1 MCPII
6 LGTCNSSI
14 KNFIIIYGEVQMA
27 LISLRQL
34 LDHAVTKKVVRDRFE
49 SFGCAG
55 KAAIIRPMHL
65 DKMAELYVIG
75 SLRAQV
81 H

>member
-1 MCPII
+1 
-6 LGTCNSSI
+6 
-14 KNFIIIYGEVQMA
+14 MA

-34 LDHAVTKKVVRDRFE
+34 LDYAAAKKVVRDRFE

-55 KAAIIRPMHL
+55 KAAVIRPLHL
-65 DKMAELYVIG
+65 DKMAELYVKG

>member
-1 MCPII
+1 
-6 LGTCNSSI
+6 
-14 KNFIIIYGEVQMA
+14 MA

-34 LDHAVTKKVVRDRFE
+34 LDHAAAKKAVRDRFE

-55 KAAIIRPMHL
+55 KAATIRPMHL
-65 DKMAELYVIG
+65 DKMAELYVKG

>member
-1 MCPII
+1 
-6 LGTCNSSI
+6 
-14 KNFIIIYGEVQMA
+14 MA
-27 LISLRQL
+27 LISLHQL
-34 LDHAVTKKVVRDRFE
+34 LDYAAAKKVVRDYFE

-55 KAAIIRPMHL
+55 KAAVIRPLHL
-65 DKMAELYVIG
+65 DKMAELYVKG

>member
-1 MCPII
+1 
-6 LGTCNSSI
+6 
-14 KNFIIIYGEVQMA
+14 MA

-34 LDHAVTKKVVRDRFE
+34 LDHAVAKKLVRDRFE

>member
-1 MCPII
+1 
-6 LGTCNSSI
+6 
-14 KNFIIIYGEVQMA
+14 MA

>member
-14 KNFIIIYGEVQMA
+14 KNFSVIYGELQMA
-27 LISLRQL
+27 LISLHQL
-34 LDHAVTKKVVRDRFE
+34 LDYAAAKKVVRDRFE

-55 KAAIIRPMHL
+55 KATVIRPLHL
-65 DKMAELYVIG
+65 DKMAELYVKG

>member
-1 MCPII
+1 
-6 LGTCNSSI
+6 
-14 KNFIIIYGEVQMA
+14 MA
-27 LISLRQL
+27 FISLHQL
-34 LDHAVTKKVVRDRFE
+34 LDYATAKKVVRDRFE

-55 KAAIIRPMHL
+55 KAALIRPMHL
-65 DKMAELYVIG
+65 DKMAELYVKG